1 MADYERFIPFRAQS
15 QDTGQAQM
23 FQNITDRLRSFSE
36 QIYTQSVAPTIEAR
50 ARTAG
55 AAAGAA
61 GTPELRSNF
70 TLYGR
75 AYNDSAVRAYALT
88 QYSDVEKNLSQFE
101 SQAGTDV
108 EKYSALVK
116 GYRDGAV
123 QGVMPEARMF
133 VSQMIDET
141 AGEARTRI
149 IRAAAVRAR
158 ETQRTEI
165 AGGLDTMAGKISKLY
180 LSGSPEELQ
189 RAQTYGQTYLEM
201 VDASVADGTF
211 SPKEGAALKDNHL
224 KNSIEWLAAG
234 RLEAEYRIPGGNPT
248 RFINDVLTNPELSDA
263 DRQQLARNLYG
274 RLELMQRADAAAAS
288 EAAAASKAEADRAER
303 ELTSD
308 LLNGRLTGKKI
319 DEAIRTRGLDP
330 AVGRTLFEKIKAGP
344 GQTDEREAFIIST
357 SLLSYTE
364 QEIANNPRLD
374 WNTKAQLI
382 ERRRT
387 RMVGWP
393 DTNNAQE
400 ARQRIDRAVG
410 IIPGIPNPLVSQEVA
425 RQRGE
430 AQTRWFD
437 LVNALPP
444 DQREAQAIP
453 LAEQVVRDVIKQR
466 AQASLPAL
474 QRQLVKAQQ
483 DLAAADS
490 DAEKAVIQRRINSI
504 NQKITEA
511 RSGQ

>member
-1 MADYERFIPFRAQS
+1 MADYQRFIQYQAQS
-15 QDTGQAQM
+15 QNTGQAELYQT
-23 FQNITDRLRSFSE
+23 ITDRLRSFSE
-36 QIYTQSVAPTIEAR
+36 QIYTQSVAPTIKAR
-50 ARTAG
+50 AQVAG
-55 AAAGAA
+55 AAAGEA
-61 GTPELRSNF
+61 GTPELKSNF

-75 AYNDSAVRAYALT
+75 AYNDAAVRAYALT
-88 QYSDVEKNLSQFE
+88 QYSDVEKNLAQFE
-101 SQAGTDV
+101 TQAGTDV

-123 QGVMPEARMF
+123 QGVMPEARTF
-133 VSQMIDET
+133 ISEMIAENASD
-141 AGEARTRI
+141 GRSRI
-149 IRAAAVRAR
+149 IRAASVQAR

-165 AGGLDTMAGKISKLY
+165 SGGLDTLAGKVSKLF
-180 LSGSPEELQ
+180 LSGGPEDIQ
-189 RAQTYGQTYLEM
+189 RAQTYGQTYIDM

-224 KNSIEWLAAG
+224 KNSMEWLAAG

-248 RFINDVLTNPELSDA
+248 RFINDVLSNPELSDP

-274 RLELMQRADAAAAS
+274 RLDLMQRADAAAAS
-288 EAAAASKAEADRAER
+288 EAEAASKAEADRAER
-303 ELTSD
+303 ELTSN
-308 LLNGRLTGKKI
+308 LINGRLTGKQI

-330 AVGRTLFEKIKAGP
+330 AVGRTLFEKLKSGP
-344 GQTDEREAFIIST
+344 GQNDDREAFIVGT

-364 QEIANNPRLD
+364 KEITDNPRLD

-382 ERRRT
+382 ERRRSRVT
-387 RMVGWP
+387 GWP
-393 DTNNAQE
+393 DTNSAQE

-410 IIPGIPNPLVSQEVA
+410 IVPGVPNPIVSAEVG

-444 DQREAQAIP
+444 EQREAQAIP

-466 AQASLPAL
+466 NQAAIPGL
-474 QRQLVKAQQ
+474 QRQLTKAQQ

-490 DAEKAVIQRRINSI
+490 DAEKAVVQKRIDSLNQRINA
-504 NQKITEA
+504 A
-511 RSGQ
+511 RASQ